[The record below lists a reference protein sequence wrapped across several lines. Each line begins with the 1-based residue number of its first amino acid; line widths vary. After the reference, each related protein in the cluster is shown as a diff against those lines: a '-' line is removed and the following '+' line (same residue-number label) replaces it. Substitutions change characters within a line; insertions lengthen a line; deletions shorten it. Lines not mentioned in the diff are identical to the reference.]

1 MSSPPEGR
9 LDPHVLRR
17 PSELARAPTP
27 APGQLRRRPEP
38 PHDGWPVGF
47 VQTSRDRDAL
57 LVLLGLASLTPRRL
71 LDAARSHGSFERC
84 LRAVRRGLVASPR
97 DQEAARSADAGAV
110 AGRLDASGARMA
122 VVHDPEYPA
131 ALGDLFD
138 PPAAIFIRG
147 RDLRDLEPSVAMV
160 GARNCSAAGREI
172 AIELA
177 RALGAAG
184 ISVVSGA
191 ARGIDA
197 AAHRGALLGGAGT
210 IAVLGSGIDVAYPRQ
225 HARLL
230 DDITNGGAVVS
241 EYPPGI
247 RAEPFRFPA
256 RNRLVAA
263 LASAIV
269 VVEGAPGSGSMIT
282 ADHALEIG
290 RDVFAVPGSVSSEL
304 AAVPLALIREGAGLI
319 RGPHDLLSDLG
330 LRPPAPEG
338 KLEER
343 PFPGASD
350 RDVVVWAAVGSCARP
365 DEVARSAG
373 ISLPEAMAS
382 LVALELRGLIRAV
395 GGRYERR
402 SVRRGD

>member
-1 MSSPPEGR
+1 MSPPPEGR
-9 LDPHVLRR
+9 LDSHPLRR
-17 PSELARAPTP
+17 PSELSGTLTP
-27 APGQLRRRPEP
+27 APGQRRPRTDP
-38 PHDGWPVGF
+38 LRDGWPLGF

-57 LVLLGLASLTPRRL
+57 LVLLSLASLTPRRL

-84 LRAVRRGLVASPR
+84 LRAVRDGLVASPR
-97 DQEAARSADAGAV
+97 DQEVARSADAGMV
-110 AGRLDASGARMA
+110 AGRLAASGARMA

-160 GARNCSAAGREI
+160 GARNCSAGGREI
-172 AIELA
+172 ATELA
-177 RALGAAG
+177 RALGDAG

-210 IAVLGSGIDVAYPRQ
+210 IAVLGSGIDVAYPR
-225 HARLL
+225 HHGRLL
-230 DDITNGGAVVS
+230 DDIGNAGAVVS

-247 RAEPFRFPA
+247 GAEPFRFPA

-263 LASAIV
+263 LAAAIV

-319 RGPHDLLSDLG
+319 RGPDDLLSDLG
-330 LRPPAPEG
+330 LCSPTREG
-338 KLEER
+338 KIDER
-343 PFPGASD
+343 PFPGATD
-350 RDVVVWAAVGSCARP
+350 RDIDVWAAVGSFARP

-382 LVALELRGLIRAV
+382 LVVLELRGLIRAV

-402 SVRRGD
+402 SVQKR